1 VPLRACHNQPVLPDD
16 LFGPLDL
23 DEALDHAE
31 DAGEDAV
38 IALLREA
45 LTDPRAHGD
54 EQLAD
59 YLDPLVEAYRSAG
72 RQREAIDTLRQIAD
86 REPNLRG
93 YLTALIA
100 DLHAQLGEQDTA
112 LNLIKTWQATQRA
125 LAADQRD
132 IDFYAPTALTAA
144 EQAGDLELAR
154 SLIADGLRLAAERG
168 DAPVQELMLTAVEM
182 RLFPRRLPRPGT
194 PWPVVVPI
202 PRPGATGPPRNIG
215 RSRRSAGRRTCQR
228 RSTPR
233 HGSRSCWTPPPT
245 ARTRTTAASWNRHCG
260 PSRLSDQSAGRG
272 IRRACSC
279 GHGAPNRRP
288 QLPSSTMRL
297 LGAHQRPRLRRTRPE
312 WPGNAARPEAGS
324 PRGDPRRSS
333 LPHGGLWKAIT
344 RTGSNCRSAHTV
356 PGRPAGRR
364 ARRVRR

>member
-16 LFGPLDL
+16 RFGPLDL

-31 DAGEDAV
+31 DAGEDTV

-45 LTDPRAHGD
+45 LTDPRAHGN

-112 LNLIKTWQATQRA
+112 LNLIKTWQATQWA

-144 EQAGDLELAR
+144 EQAGDLELPR

-182 RLFPRRLPRPGT
+182 RLFPEKAAEARHTMASRGPDPAARRHPATTQHRPQPAVGRAAYLPAAEYAAA
-194 PWPVVVPI
+194 WE
-202 PRPGATGPPRNIG
+202 
-215 RSRRSAGRRTCQR
+215 QK
-228 RSTPR
+228 
-233 HGSRSCWTPPPT
+233 CWTPPPT

-260 PSRLSDQSAGRG
+260 PSTPSWTPGSAWY
-272 IRRACSC
+272 
-279 GHGAPNRRP
+279 
-288 QLPSSTMRL
+288 PSM
-297 LGAHQRPRLRRTRPE
+297 
-312 WPGNAARPEAGS
+312 
-324 PRGDPRRSS
+324 
-333 LPHGGLWKAIT
+333 
-344 RTGSNCRSAHTV
+344 
-356 PGRPAGRR
+356 
-364 ARRVRR
+364 

>member
-182 RLFPRRLPRPGT
+182 RLFPEKAAEARHTMASRGPDPAARRHPATTQHRPQPAVGRAAYLPAAEYAAA
-194 PWPVVVPI
+194 WEQKLLD
-202 PRPGATGPPRNIG
+202 ATTHRAHEDYRRELEQTLRAIEAFGSICRAGHPTGVLVRTRGSESPPAVAELDHALA
-215 RSRRSAGRRTCQR
+215 RSA
-228 RSTPR
+228 P
-233 HGSRSCWTPPPT
+233 
-245 ARTRTTAASWNRHCG
+245 ATAASPNSARMAG
-260 PSRLSDQSAGRG
+260 KRRQTRGRLA
-272 IRRACSC
+272 
-279 GHGAPNRRP
+279 
-288 QLPSSTMRL
+288 
-297 LGAHQRPRLRRTRPE
+297 
-312 WPGNAARPEAGS
+312 
-324 PRGDPRRSS
+324 
-333 LPHGGLWKAIT
+333 
-344 RTGSNCRSAHTV
+344 
-356 PGRPAGRR
+356 
-364 ARRVRR
+364 